1 MASSRDGA
9 AAAAA
14 LLAATKDG
22 NDNIRVTIRAE
33 ETEKLAGTAPT
44 TANTT
49 PNSTNI
55 VMQVSGAIVAVNSNR
70 SANTT
75 ANIMNTPTN
84 LMDLFDPLLRNII
97 SHLLQADLMNASL
110 TSKRMKNN
118 IPRATTYENRAPG
131 TIIRVFHMLPST
143 STTDEEVDDGTHS
156 RLKQLMYQLQQLC
169 DRDPNVLERYQHASM
184 KDYYLFD
191 VGRMQND
198 AAHAAVFSYCQV
210 MKRIQTRGRLRIEGI
225 TSLNFCFSTLPRHHS
240 FSKRRGTDFAWN
252 QDVGEFSKNCPH
264 IAIVIVIG
272 KAIEIAMSY
281 IITTHKR
288 EQK

>member
-14 LLAATKDG
+14 LLAATKDD

-156 RLKQLMYQLQQLC
+156 RLKQLMYQLQ
-169 DRDPNVLERYQHASM
+169 
-184 KDYYLFD
+184 
-191 VGRMQND
+191 
-198 AAHAAVFSYCQV
+198 
-210 MKRIQTRGRLRIEGI
+210 
-225 TSLNFCFSTLPRHHS
+225 
-240 FSKRRGTDFAWN
+240 
-252 QDVGEFSKNCPH
+252 
-264 IAIVIVIG
+264 
-272 KAIEIAMSY
+272 
-281 IITTHKR
+281 
-288 EQK
+288 